1 MEEKSKPFI
10 VYTFGSYMKYERRQ
24 YELLGYRLPRPV
36 SWKMLGYY
44 ALIVLVFVILRVFP
58 LTSWF
63 IGPIADEFWL
73 PYYIII
79 PGFAVWGLD
88 TYKTDGKSFLV
99 FARSWIL
106 FKLRPH
112 KMSRFI
118 RFEKPKKYVFES
130 PIFIRY
136 RESDIVP
143 IIPMSQGEVE
153 DYPLTLIE
161 QDTEKSETIRL
172 EEDEWY

>member
-36 SWKMLGYY
+36 SWKMLDYY

-118 RFEKPKKYVFES
+118 KFEKPKNMFLKVLFSFVTVNRILFLLYLRVK
-130 PIFIRY
+130 
-136 RESDIVP
+136 
-143 IIPMSQGEVE
+143 GG
-153 DYPLTLIE
+153 
-161 QDTEKSETIRL
+161 
-172 EEDEWY
+172 

>member
-1 MEEKSKPFI
+1 
-10 VYTFGSYMKYERRQ
+10 
-24 YELLGYRLPRPV
+24 
-36 SWKMLGYY
+36 
-44 ALIVLVFVILRVFP
+44 
-58 LTSWF
+58 
-63 IGPIADEFWL
+63 
-73 PYYIII
+73 
-79 PGFAVWGLD
+79 
-88 TYKTDGKSFLV
+88 
-99 FARSWIL
+99 
-106 FKLRPH
+106 
-112 KMSRFI
+112 MSRFI

-161 QDTEKSETIRL
+161 QDTEESETIRL